1 MPARSKPAQ
10 PGLTMAPE
18 PNKNP
23 LRHIAHARK
32 RDDESWAEPHLLLD
46 HLQDVAQ
53 LAEGFAATFG
63 NGDWG
68 FLAGLWHDLGKYKA
82 DFQAYIR
89 RATDFENDQTDE
101 GGPGKVDHTTAGAI
115 HALEK
120 LGPRGRILAYLIAGH
135 HSGLPDWTK
144 AEAPGRSLAER
155 LDDVRHYSESIE
167 GGAPEDIL
175 TGRNLSS
182 APCASRGLSD
192 EAAHLWVRMLFS
204 CLVDADFLDTEAYMD
219 PEKARSRDK
228 PSHFS
233 LPALKDRFD
242 AYMTQKR
249 LTAPETDINA
259 HRQQILQHCREGA
272 ALAPGLFSLTVP
284 TGGGKTLASLGFA
297 LEHALLHNK
306 RRVIIAIPY
315 TSIIEQTADV
325 LREVFGD
332 DAVLEHHSNLD
343 PDRETQKSKLATENW
358 DAPIVVTTNVQLFE
372 SLFASRTSANRKLH
386 NLVDSV
392 LILDEAQMLPPEF
405 LKPILSALRSL
416 TAYFGVSAV
425 LCTATQ
431 PALEGRIGGAAQ
443 PDGKGGFEGLT
454 GVRELMPDPIALAG
468 HFRRIKVTVRDLDH
482 PTEWAELASEIA
494 LLERVL
500 CVVNTRRDCRELHA
514 LLPDDTIHLSALMCG
529 EHRSRVIQEIKAKLK
544 VGAPTRVVS
553 TQLVEAGVDLDFP
566 IVYRALAGLDSIA
579 QAAGRCNREGRLPN
593 GELGRVIAFAPPK
606 PAPRG
611 LLLQGEYAARE
622 LFRTNRDL
630 AASLS
635 PEAFRSY
642 FQKFY
647 GRIDDFDVKGT
658 LPLLTTDARKFQFQF
673 RTVAQRFHLI
683 DDQAQRSVIV
693 WYESKTFSSRE
704 LIEELKRRGPTRRAM
719 RKLQRCAVNIPEPAF
734 LSLASQGAIE
744 EITAPEGPLQLW
756 AQAVPSLYDNTFGL
770 RIEGPS
776 YQGDEF
782 IC

>member
-1 MPARSKPAQ
+1 
-10 PGLTMAPE
+10 MALE
-18 PNKNP
+18 PDNNT

-32 RDDESWAEPHLLLD
+32 RDDVSWDEPHLLVD
-46 HLQDVAQ
+46 HLKDVAQ

-68 FLAGLWHDLGKYKA
+68 FLAGLWHDLGKYKS
-82 DFQAYIR
+82 DFQSYIR
-89 RATDFENDQTDE
+89 TASGFESDQTDE

-120 LGPRGRILAYLIAGH
+120 LGQRGRILAYLIAGH
-135 HSGLPDWTK
+135 HSGLPDWVK
-144 AEAPGRSLAER
+144 ADAPGRGLADR
-155 LDDVRHYSESIE
+155 LSDLRHYSESME
-167 GGAPEDIL
+167 GGAPGDIL
-175 TGRNLSS
+175 TGRDLSS
-182 APCASRGLSD
+182 APCGGQGLTD

-219 PEKARSRDK
+219 PGKARDREK

-233 LPALKDRFD
+233 LAALKERFD
-242 AYMTQKR
+242 DYMTRKR
-249 LTAPETDINA
+249 LSAPDTEINSR
-259 HRQQILQHCREGA
+259 RQQILQHCRDGA

-297 LEHALLHNK
+297 LEHAIRHKK
-306 RRVIIAIPY
+306 RRVVIAIPY

-386 NLVDSV
+386 NLADSV
-392 LILDEAQMLPPEF
+392 VILDEAQMLPPEF

-431 PALEGRIGGAAQ
+431 PALEGRIGGSAQ
-443 PDGKGGFEGLT
+443 PAGKGGFEGLT
-454 GVRELMPDPIALAG
+454 GVRELMPDPITLAG
-468 HFRRIKVTVRDLDH
+468 HFRRVEVTVRDLNR
-482 PTEWAELASEIA
+482 PTEWSDLASEIA
-494 LLERVL
+494 PLEQVL
-500 CVVNTRRDCRELHA
+500 CVVNTRRDCRELHS
-514 LLPDDTIHLSALMCG
+514 LLPSDTIHLSALMCG
-529 EHRSRVIQEIKAKLK
+529 EHRSRVIQKVKAKLK
-544 VGAPTRVVS
+544 AGAPARVVS

-566 IVYRALAGLDSIA
+566 VVYRALAGLDSIA

-622 LFRTNRDL
+622 LFRTDGKL

-635 PEAFRSY
+635 PEAFRAY

-647 GRIDDFDVKGT
+647 GRIDDFDVKGV
-658 LPLLTTDARKFQFQF
+658 LPLLTTDARQFQFQF

-683 DDQAQRSVIV
+683 DDQAQKSIVV
-693 WYESKTFSSRE
+693 WYEYGDFDSRKLIDE
-704 LIEELKRRGPTRRAM
+704 LRWRGPTRRTM
-719 RKLQRCAVNIPEPAF
+719 RRLQRCTVNVPERAF

-744 EITAPEGPLQLW
+744 ELSGPDGPLQLW

-770 RIEGPS
+770 RVEGPS
-776 YQGDEF
+776 YHGDEF

>member
-1 MPARSKPAQ
+1 MPTHQ
-10 PGLTMAPE
+10 NTT
-18 PNKNP
+18 
-23 LRHIAHARK
+23 RHIAHARQQV
-32 RDDESWAEPHLLLD
+32 DGTWDAPHLLEE
-46 HLQDVAQ
+46 HLRDVAT
-53 LAEGFAATFG
+53 LAEYFANTFG

-68 FLAGLWHDLGKYKA
+68 FLAGLWHDLGKYKT
-82 DFQAYIR
+82 DFQNYIR
-89 RATDFENDQTDE
+89 NASGYESDQAEE

-120 LGPRGRILAYLIAGH
+120 LGHRGRILAYLIAGH
-135 HSGLPDWTK
+135 HSGLPDWLK
-144 AEAPGRSLAER
+144 AEAPGRGLSER
-155 LDDVRHYSESIE
+155 LADLRHYSESIE
-167 GGAPEDIL
+167 GGASAEIL
-175 TGRNLSS
+175 AGRELST
-182 APCASRGLSD
+182 APCGGLGLTD
-192 EAAHLWVRMLFS
+192 DAAHLWVRMLFS

-219 PEKARSRDK
+219 PAKSQDREK
-228 PSHFS
+228 PSQFT
-233 LPALKDRFD
+233 LTALKERFD
-242 AYMTQKR
+242 SYMKQKR
-249 LTAPETDINA
+249 LSAPDTDINSR
-259 HRQQILQHCREGA
+259 RQQILQHCREGA

-297 LEHALLHNK
+297 LEHAITHNK
-306 RRVIIAIPY
+306 RRVLIAIPY

-405 LKPILSALRSL
+405 LKPILSALRCL
-416 TAYFGVSAV
+416 TAYFGVTAV

-431 PALEGRIGGAAQ
+431 PALEGRIGGPAQ
-443 PDGKGGFEGLT
+443 PGGKGGFDGLV
-454 GVRELMPDPIALAG
+454 GVRELMPDPVSLAG
-468 HFRRIKVTVRDLDH
+468 HFRRVEVSVRDLNR
-482 PTEWAELASEIA
+482 PTEWAELASEITP
-494 LLERVL
+494 LERVL
-500 CVVNTRRDCRELHA
+500 CVVNTRRDCRELHS
-514 LLPDDTIHLSALMCG
+514 LLPADTIHLSALMCG
-529 EHRSRVIQEIKAKLK
+529 EHRSRVIQDIKARLK
-544 VGAPTRVVS
+544 AGAPTRVVS

-566 IVYRALAGLDSIA
+566 VVYRALAGLDSIA

-593 GELGRVIAFAPPK
+593 GELGQVIAFAPPR

-622 LFRTNRDL
+622 LFRTDSEL

-635 PEAFRSY
+635 PEAFRAY
-642 FQKFY
+642 FHKFY
-647 GRIDDFDVKGT
+647 GRIDDFDVKGV
-658 LPLLTTDARKFQFQF
+658 LPLLTTDARQFQFQF

-683 DDQAQRSVIV
+683 DDQAQKSIIV
-693 WYESKTFSSRE
+693 WYEDGDFRSRK
-704 LIEELKRRGPTRRAM
+704 LIDELKWRGPNRYTMRR
-719 RKLQRCAVNIPEPAF
+719 LQRCTVNVPERAF

-744 EITAPEGPLQLW
+744 EISSPDGPLQLW
-756 AQAVPSLYDNTFGL
+756 SQAVPSLYDSTFGL
-770 RIEGPS
+770 RVEGPS
-776 YQGDEF
+776 FQGDEF